1 MSYTVNKSNSTASP
15 NQYTVQDSILNT
27 QTDLNFVG
35 KGYAGY
41 GEVIAENFL
50 HLLENFSNTT
60 SPGKPIKG
68 QLWYDEATSKIKVYT
83 GASFQPVGG
92 ATYSSVAPA
101 GLNAGDLFIDSDT
114 QQLYFNNGTT
124 NVLVGPP
131 ASSGTLN
138 GFFFSTISDSTDV
151 DRNISR
157 IYNNDVQVAILS
169 DVTFTPKVAISGFA
183 SINKGI
189 TLSTAIAGNK
199 FTGTATNSDQLD
211 NQPAGSY
218 LRIDGSGTSST
229 TRSLGITNDV
239 GLTIGADSDFRI
251 LLDNVGVHMQ
261 NNTVDQDIIFRIND
275 GGTITTVMSMDGST
289 ARIGIGTSSP
299 TTKLDV
305 VGTINATAIT
315 ATTITA
321 GTEFIGPLHSSAIT
335 VVSGG
340 TLVFEGT
347 TVDDFETTIAVADP
361 TADRTIT
368 LPNRSGTVITT
379 GDTGTVT
386 ANMLASVVTLQILD
400 STGTVLKTIYGAG
413 A

>member
-68 QLWYDEATSKIKVYT
+68 QLWYDETTSKIKVYT

-275 GGTITTVMSMDGST
+275 GGTITTVMSIDGST

-305 VGTINATAIT
+305 VGTINATAVT

>member
-114 QQLYFNNGTT
+114 QQLYFNNGAT

-199 FTGTATNSDQLD
+199 FTGTATNSEQLD

-275 GGTITTVMSMDGST
+275 GGTITTVMSIDGST

-305 VGTINATAIT
+305 VGTINATAVT

-321 GTEFIGPLHSSAIT
+321 GTEFIGPLNSSAIT

-340 TLVFEGT
+340 TLVFEGAT
-347 TVDDFETTIAVADP
+347 DDNFETTITAADP

-386 ANMLASVVTLQILD
+386 GSMLASVVTLQILD
-400 STGTVLKTIYGAG
+400 STGAVLKTIYGAG

>member
-15 NQYTVQDSILNT
+15 NQYTVQDAILNT

-275 GGTITTVMSMDGST
+275 GGTITTVMSIDGST

>member
-1 MSYTVNKSNSTASP
+1 MAYTVNKSNSAASP
-15 NQYTVQDSILNT
+15 NQYTVQDSIINS
-27 QTDLNFVG
+27 QTDLDFVG

-50 HLLENFSNTT
+50 HLLENFSNSTA
-60 SPGKPIKG
+60 PGKPIKG
-68 QLWYDEATSKIKVYT
+68 QLWYDEGAAKVKVYT
-83 GASFQPVGG
+83 GSSFQPVGG

-114 QQLYFNNGTT
+114 QQLFFNNGTS

-183 SINKGI
+183 TINKGI

-218 LRIDGSGTSST
+218 LRIDGNSTSST
-229 TRSLGITNDV
+229 TRSLSIVNDV

-261 NNTVDQDIIFRIND
+261 NNTVDQDIIFRVND
-275 GGTITTVMSMDGST
+275 GGSITTVMTMDGAT
-289 ARIGIGTSSP
+289 ARVGIGTSTP

-305 VGTINATAIT
+305 AGTINATAIT
-315 ATTITA
+315 APTITA
-321 GTEFIGPLHSSAIT
+321 GTEFIGPLHSSAVT
-335 VVSGG
+335 VTAGG
-340 TLVFEGT
+340 TLLFEGSS
-347 TVDDFETTIAVADP
+347 DDNFETTLTVADP

-368 LPNRSGTVITT
+368 LPNRSGTVITS

-386 ANMLASVVTLQILD
+386 KGMLANMVTLEILD
-400 STGTVLKTIYGAG
+400 SSGTVLKTIYGAG
-413 A
+413 D

>member
-15 NQYTVQDSILNT
+15 NQYTVQDAILNT

-68 QLWYDEATSKIKVYT
+68 QLWYDEGSSKIKVYT
-83 GASFQPVGG
+83 GSAFQPVGG

-101 GLNAGDLFIDSDT
+101 GLTAGDLFIDSDT

-199 FTGTATNSDQLD
+199 FTGTATNSELLD

-218 LRIDGSGTSST
+218 LRIDGNGTSTT

-275 GGTITTVMSMDGST
+275 GGSITTVMSMDGST

>member
-15 NQYTVQDSILNT
+15 NQYTVQDAILNT

-68 QLWYDEATSKIKVYT
+68 QLWYDEGSSKIKVYT
-83 GASFQPVGG
+83 GSAFQPVGG

-101 GLNAGDLFIDSDT
+101 GLTAGDLFIDSDT

-199 FTGTATNSDQLD
+199 FTGTATNSELLD

-218 LRIDGSGTSST
+218 LRIDGNGTSTT

-275 GGTITTVMSMDGST
+275 GGSITTVMSMDGST

-305 VGTINATAIT
+305 VGTVNATAIT

-335 VVSGG
+335 VVAGG
-340 TLVFEGT
+340 TLVFEGAT
-347 TVDDFETTIAVADP
+347 DDNFETTIAVADP

>member
-151 DRNISR
+151 ERNISR

-199 FTGTATNSDQLD
+199 FTGTATNSEQLD

-305 VGTINATAIT
+305 VGTINATAVT

-340 TLVFEGT
+340 TLVFEGAT
-347 TVDDFETTIAVADP
+347 DDNFETTITAADP